1 MNAPTAPPARRGLR
15 LGRLFGIEI
24 CLDFSVVL
32 IFALIVYSIATG
44 IFPSW
49 HPDWSPRLIWSV
61 ALSTGILF
69 FASLLAHEL
78 SHSVVAQ
85 RFGLRVPRITL
96 FLFGGVAEME
106 REPDRPWQEF
116 LIAIAGPAMS
126 FALGFLFLNL
136 AGSLSG
142 SGWLERVAAQD
153 QSARAELSPFA
164 TMMLWLGTVN
174 LVLAIFNLIPGFPL
188 DGGRVFRAIMWGIT
202 GDQLRATRWASDLGR
217 YFGWSLMALGALNL
231 FRGGGVQG
239 LWLILIGWFLSH
251 LARASYEQLL
261 TQRSLGGMRVGD
273 LMRTRFDQ
281 IAPDIGIPEF
291 IDSHLLR
298 STQQLWP
305 VIDNGRPVGTVAL
318 ADVVGLAAP
327 DRERLRVADVMRP
340 LDPGS
345 YLDPGLSGHGVLQR
359 LLDSGTE
366 PLPVVR
372 DGQVVGLI
380 HRGDIL
386 KWLALHRP

>member
-1 MNAPTAPPARRGLR
+1 
-15 LGRLFGIEI
+15 
-24 CLDFSVVL
+24 
-32 IFALIVYSIATG
+32 
-44 IFPSW
+44 
-49 HPDWSPRLIWSV
+49 
-61 ALSTGILF
+61 
-69 FASLLAHEL
+69 
-78 SHSVVAQ
+78 
-85 RFGLRVPRITL
+85 
-96 FLFGGVAEME
+96 
-106 REPDRPWQEF
+106 
-116 LIAIAGPAMS
+116 MS

-136 AGSLSG
+136 AGTLAG

-153 QSARAELSPFA
+153 ETALAELSPFA

-217 YFGWSLMALGALNL
+217 YFGWSLMALGALTL

-281 IAPDIGIPEF
+281 VAPDIGIPEF
-291 IDSHLLR
+291 IDRHLLR

-305 VIDNGRPVGTVAL
+305 VIDKGRPVGTVAL
-318 ADVVGLAAP
+318 GDVVGLAAP
-327 DRERLRVADVMRP
+327 DRERSRVADVMRP

-345 YLDPGLSGHGVLQR
+345 YLDPELSGNGVLQR
-359 LLDSGTE
+359 LLESGTE

-386 KWLALHRP
+386 RWLALHRS

>member
-1 MNAPTAPPARRGLR
+1 MNAPKATSARRGIR

-24 CLDFSVVL
+24 RLDFSVLL
-32 IFALIVYSIATG
+32 IFMLIVYSLATG
-44 IFPSW
+44 ILVSW
-49 HPDWSPRLIWSV
+49 HPDWSPPQIWSV
-61 ALSTGILF
+61 ALSTAILF

-85 RFGLRVPRITL
+85 RFGLPVPRITL

-116 LIAIAGPAMS
+116 VIAIAGPAMS

-136 AGSLSG
+136 AGTLAG
-142 SGWLERVAAQD
+142 PGWLERLAAQD
-153 QSARAELSPFA
+153 QAVLAELSPFA
-164 TMMLWLGTVN
+164 TMMLWLGSVN
-174 LVLAIFNLIPGFPL
+174 LVLAVFNLIPGFPL

-217 YFGWSLMALGALNL
+217 YFGWTLMALGALSL

-281 IAPDIGIPEF
+281 VAPDIGILEF
-291 IDSHLLR
+291 IDNHLLR
-298 STQQLWP
+298 SAQQLWP
-305 VIDNGRPVGTVAL
+305 VIDRGRLVGTVAL
-318 ADVVGLAAP
+318 SDVIGLAAP
-327 DRERLRVADVMRP
+327 DRQRSRVADVMRP
-340 LDPGS
+340 LAQGS
-345 YLDPGLSGHGVLQR
+345 YLDPGLSGDAVLQR
-359 LLDSGTE
+359 LVDSGTE
-366 PLPVVR
+366 PLAVVR

>member
-1 MNAPTAPPARRGLR
+1 MNAPNAPPARRGLT

-32 IFALIVYSIATG
+32 IFMLIVYSIATG

-61 ALSTGILF
+61 AVSTGILF

-106 REPDRPWQEF
+106 REPDRPLQEF

-136 AGSLSG
+136 AGTLAG

-153 QSARAELSPFA
+153 ETALAELSPFA

-217 YFGWSLMALGALNL
+217 YFGWSLMALGALTL

-261 TQRSLGGMRVGD
+261 TQRSLGGMRVRD

-281 IAPDIGIPEF
+281 VAPDIGIPEF
-291 IDSHLLR
+291 IDRHLLR

-318 ADVVGLAAP
+318 GDVVGLAAT
-327 DRERLRVADVMRP
+327 DRERSRVADVMRP

-345 YLDPGLSGHGVLQR
+345 YLDPELSGHGVLQR
-359 LLDSGTE
+359 LLESGTE

-386 KWLALHRP
+386 RWLALHRP